1 MTEFCLALPC
11 VTLTADRVMT
21 YPLSKFEIFVIRS
34 AKLGDLEVSEGNMV
48 AVTPSDED
56 SADKAGLQFCMV
68 QAMWQTQKAKMMQ
81 VCLQCN
87 L

>member
-1 MTEFCLALPC
+1 M
-11 VTLTADRVMT
+11 
-21 YPLSKFEIFVIRS
+21 IRS
-34 AKLGDLEVSEGNMV
+34 AKVGDLEVSEGDMV

-56 SADKAGLQFCMV
+56 SGDEAGLQFCMV

-81 VCLQCN
+81 VSLQCN